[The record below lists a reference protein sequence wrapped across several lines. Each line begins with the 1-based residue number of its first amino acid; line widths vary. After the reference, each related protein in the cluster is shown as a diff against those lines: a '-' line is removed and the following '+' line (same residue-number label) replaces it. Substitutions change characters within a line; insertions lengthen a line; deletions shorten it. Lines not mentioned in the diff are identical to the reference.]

1 MSNIGIYKKI
11 HKFLSWWFLV
21 LISIHLGF
29 HLNTAIVFIKNKFK
43 NLYKNKLIITTCIV
57 LYILISLN
65 GIRIIANE
73 NVYKNFIP
81 NFTVNHYG
89 RMENSR
95 KYKNRQNKINE
106 IKNKDI
112 HINSI
117 TLFDI
122 TNIMILFTGGTYFV
136 LKTIH
141 KKESA

>member
-1 MSNIGIYKKI
+1 
-11 HKFLSWWFLV
+11 
-21 LISIHLGF
+21 
-29 HLNTAIVFIKNKFK
+29 
-43 NLYKNKLIITTCIV
+43 
-57 LYILISLN
+57 LISLN